1 MTHESCNGPR
11 RFCFCADLLSI
22 RDSLWDLAPLTVW
35 PPVLFHSPLMCV
47 QLRLNFNPK
56 ASLSACLV
64 SSVSSICH
72 NHLLWAFIG
81 RISIHRGNWALKGV
95 SWHPS
100 QKDCPT
106 FLFFSLLFSLF
117 RWYRAGQRVS
127 WLSRNQLRN
136 EIPITSF
143 HAETTNLY
151 NAWTIFFIYL
161 YFRKGSTSHGWE
173 AQSLSLCTVHPKW
186 PSSTFSPLALLYWQR
201 WKQRW

>member
-1 MTHESCNGPR
+1 MFS
-11 RFCFCADLLSI
+11 FLS
-22 RDSLWDLAPLTVW
+22 
-35 PPVLFHSPLMCV
+35 LFHLPQSTLMGSYRTH
-47 QLRLNFNPK
+47 LHTSWELGIEGGILASFSERL
-56 ASLSACLV
+56 SH
-64 SSVSSICH
+64 I
-72 NHLLWAFIG
+72 
-81 RISIHRGNWALKGV
+81 
-95 SWHPS
+95 
-100 QKDCPT
+100 
-106 FLFFSLLFSLF
+106 LFFSLLFSLF

-151 NAWTIFFIYL
+151 NSWTIFFIYL
-161 YFRKGSTSHGWE
+161 YFRKGSTFHGWE